1 MISTE
6 RHSQHQAMEELQD
19 FKLADLFAKL
29 RLDDDE
35 FHEWLADIGL
45 LHGSRTCTCGN
56 LMKRHRAG
64 SGSIH
69 WRCNRAMHRPSQPSI
84 GFKVGTFFENAQL
97 DCKTIFKLAYLWC
110 MNLPLEYAEFET
122 GNSIYWRNSTGASA
136 LAREI
141 WWSIT
146 FGVKSQLSS
155 HVNLKSLSMN
165 FLSQRPSLGPQ
176 LKQDHM
182 LKQKSQKNMNLD

>member
-122 GNSIYWRNSTGASA
+122 GIA
-136 LAREI
+136 L
-141 WWSIT
+141 
-146 FGVKSQLSS
+146 
-155 HVNLKSLSMN
+155 
-165 FLSQRPSLGPQ
+165 
-176 LKQDHM
+176 
-182 LKQKSQKNMNLD
+182 

>member
-97 DCKTIFKLAYLWC
+97 DCIVVLIMGLISSTPLTQQYTRRISKTR
-110 MNLPLEYAEFET
+110 T
-122 GNSIYWRNSTGASA
+122 AS
-136 LAREI
+136 
-141 WWSIT
+141 
-146 FGVKSQLSS
+146 
-155 HVNLKSLSMN
+155 
-165 FLSQRPSLGPQ
+165 
-176 LKQDHM
+176 
-182 LKQKSQKNMNLD
+182 

>member
-122 GNSIYWRNSTGASA
+122 GIAHRHVSFGTRSFTIYAFAIFEHIRSGLVEAA
-136 LAREI
+136 
-141 WWSIT
+141 
-146 FGVKSQLSS
+146 
-155 HVNLKSLSMN
+155 
-165 FLSQRPSLGPQ
+165 
-176 LKQDHM
+176 
-182 LKQKSQKNMNLD
+182 